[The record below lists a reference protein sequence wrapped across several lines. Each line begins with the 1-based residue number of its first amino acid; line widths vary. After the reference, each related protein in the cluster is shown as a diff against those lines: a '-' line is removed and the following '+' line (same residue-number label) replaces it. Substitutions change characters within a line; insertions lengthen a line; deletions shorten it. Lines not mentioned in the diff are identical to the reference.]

1 MTGTESRTLYDKMR
15 RDWAEKFSSVDAHQ
29 CRIAENPP
37 TYLPDPDQETQS
49 LLGIVW
55 ALGKPRTAGVRLS
68 EKVRIYL
75 TANFEMGKKK
85 TGRKAD
91 TDQVA
96 LSMHNARNQKN
107 DRLFE
112 REEWLTKTQIT
123 GFFSFLASR
132 QRSCRQ
138 DASSTDENFQPHN
151 DENEDL
157 EALIRESDRYSLINN
172 IDKNIGLKHPISFD
186 VYDLC
191 DYYSRAKIVI

>member
-1 MTGTESRTLYDKMR
+1 MELYGLL
-15 RDWAEKFSSVDAHQ
+15 
-29 CRIAENPP
+29 ENLEQLAFACQKKYGYISPQI
-37 TYLPDPDQETQS
+37 LKWE
-49 LLGIVW
+49 
-55 ALGKPRTAGVRLS
+55 
-68 EKVRIYL
+68 
-75 TANFEMGKKK
+75 KK